1 MKLMVYDRENTFK
14 LLQQRNWTALIEL
27 FKDNKIYD
35 QLRQDDITKSVLE
48 SQFIRELID
57 GSSFDNDPDYLF
69 YLEQFY
75 LLHTGPNFHF
85 VLPSVD
91 VERLVEKIIIGYRP
105 TQIQSALRYAKRY
118 IHLPISIELLREFE
132 QTQPKVVEHTQQST
146 IHVTVNNEIESVDST
161 ISLFKSGQEYEFY
174 RAVREVYST
183 YIVFPNVALSA
194 LIDFEK
200 IKQFLDQ
207 NERSYFFK
215 ALVDCVVFDAE
226 NAFKPFKMLEIDS
239 VYHDSQEQQIK
250 DRMKDKIMAKAGQ
263 RLIRIRVK
271 SKMSETDLTRLIR
284 EVTRS

>member
-1 MKLMVYDRENTFK
+1 MVYDRENTFK

-35 QLRQDDITKSVLE
+35 QLWQDDITKSVLE
-48 SQFIRELID
+48 AQFIRELIE
-57 GSSFDNDPDYLF
+57 GSSFDKDPDYLF
-69 YLEQFY
+69 YMEQFH
-75 LLHTGPNFHF
+75 LLHIGPNFHF
-85 VLPSVD
+85 TLPSVD
-91 VERLVEKIIIGYRP
+91 VERLVEKIILGYRS

-118 IHLPISIELLREFE
+118 QHLPISIELLKEFE
-132 QTQPKVVEHTQQST
+132 QTQPKVVEHTQKRT
-146 IHVTVNNEIESVDST
+146 IHVTLNNDIESVDST

-183 YIVFPNVALSA
+183 YLVFPNVAVSA
-194 LIDFEK
+194 LVNFEQ

-207 NERSYFFK
+207 NERNYFFK

-239 VYHDSQEQQIK
+239 IYHDNQEQQIK

-263 RLIRIRVK
+263 QLIRIRVK
-271 SKMSETDLTRLIR
+271 SRMSENDLTRLIR